1 MAKEGRPPFQQKV
14 ACFVHLTQQNA
25 KDKIREEKCWL
36 NHNAIEMY
44 THVPK
49 SFMSTITTYVIVPKL
64 WYPFVGVSDIIQN
77 FLFSAEK

>member
-25 KDKIREEKCWL
+25 KDKIREEKCCL

-44 THVPK
+44 KCILSTQNQQSIFSK
-49 SFMSTITTYVIVPKL
+49 SV
-64 WYPFVGVSDIIQN
+64 
-77 FLFSAEK
+77 

>member
-44 THVPK
+44 K
-49 SFMSTITTYVIVPKL
+49 CILSTENQHSTK
-64 WYPFVGVSDIIQN
+64 
-77 FLFSAEK
+77 